1 MMKAIR
7 MKTIQRNGL
16 TVIEVLTAIIV
27 ALIGVAG
34 VMVMIPFAVE
44 QAKIGFDQETSYRM
58 GANLANEFEI
68 KGFANTNRWTI
79 TGSPVRFRTAR
90 NYVIDPIG
98 VADRVATL
106 PPGSGEGLFPFVSDL
121 DSDGIPDVLEPLPL
135 APNFA
140 ADQSVFMERVNLASN
155 LAPNAPLD
163 LELAR
168 HHMTWRDDLQVVE
181 PSIPSL
187 GYVSPDLA
195 PPRQVFD
202 KGGST
207 DVRRQALGEMS
218 VMVVAVPADI
228 IQGDNSN
235 PANFDYLTN
244 PDVDGNDRV
253 REFRNYF
260 VVSKNRPRIVG
271 NPATQNQA
279 FDRMY
284 QVDHPVIAPSYVID
298 PDANPLNGYGNARLR
313 MAHGGGTLIFRED
326 VGGLQAANSRSTQ
339 RSEIRRGDWVALT
352 NVSFNYNSNRYVQ
365 QINFYQID
373 DATYVTGATNYWQV
387 TLRGPDFDFGWEYTD
402 ATTPTDP
409 QTYANFPQFVA
420 GPSSNLPATV
430 PSRTYAIH
438 LPDVWAVF
446 EKTYRK

>member
-1 MMKAIR
+1 MKAIR
-7 MKTIQRNGL
+7 MKTKQRNGL

-68 KGFANTNRWTI
+68 KGFTNTNRWTI
-79 TGSPVRFRTAR
+79 TGPPVSNRTAR

-98 VADRVATL
+98 VGDRASQGL
-106 PPGSGEGLFPFVSDL
+106 LGEGLFPFVSDT
-121 DSDGIPDVLEPLPL
+121 DSDGIPDVLEPLGL
-135 APNFA
+135 LPNVT
-140 ADQSVFMERVNLASN
+140 ADQTVFIERVSLASN
-155 LAPNAPLD
+155 IAPNNPLD

-168 HHMTWRDDLQVVE
+168 HHMTWRDDLQVIE
-181 PSIPSL
+181 PTIPSP

-202 KGGST
+202 KGGAT

-218 VMVVAVPADI
+218 VMVVTVPADI
-228 IQGDNSN
+228 VQTTLNNPPPGINYDYPTVDPNSD
-235 PANFDYLTN
+235 ARDL
-244 PDVDGNDRV
+244 V
-253 REFRNYF
+253 REFRDYF

-284 QVDHPVIAPSYVID
+284 QVDHPVTA
-298 PDANPLNGYGNARLR
+298 ANYPLLPNGARLR

-326 VGGLQAANSRSTQ
+326 VGGLQAANNRSTQ

-352 NVSFNYNSNRYVQ
+352 NVTFNYTSNRYVQ
-365 QINFYQID
+365 QINFYQVD
-373 DATYVTGATNYWQV
+373 DASYVTAATNYWQV
-387 TLRGPDFDFGWEYTD
+387 TLRGPDFDFGWQYVD
-402 ATTPTDP
+402 SATATDP
-409 QTYANFPQFVA
+409 QVYANFGQFVA
-420 GPSSNLPATV
+420 GPSTNSTSAAV

>member
-44 QAKIGFDQETSYRM
+44 QAKIGFDQETSYRL

-68 KGFANTNRWTI
+68 KGFTDKNRWTPSVL
-79 TGSPVRFRTAR
+79 THTAR

-98 VADRVATL
+98 VAGAQGVA
-106 PPGSGEGLFPFVSDL
+106 GENLFPFVDPAL
-121 DSDGIPDVLEPLPL
+121 TAVLPLPV
-135 APNFA
+135 FH
-140 ADQSVFMERVNLASN
+140 DQTIFIERVNILSN
-155 LAPNAPLD
+155 LFPNNPLD

-168 HHMTWRDDLQVVE
+168 HHMNWRDDLQVVE
-181 PSIPSL
+181 PTIPSP

-202 KGGST
+202 KGGAT

-218 VMVVAVPADI
+218 VMAVTVPADV
-228 IQGDNSN
+228 IQGDSAN
-235 PANFDYLTN
+235 PANFDYPTN
-244 PDVDGNDRV
+244 ANTDGNDRV
-253 REFRNYF
+253 REYRNYF
-260 VVSKNRPRIVG
+260 VVMKSRPRV
-271 NPATQNQA
+271 NPPSATNQP
-279 FDRMY
+279 FDPLY
-284 QVDHPVIAPSYVID
+284 QVDHPYEASAAYDPTDPLLRNVRIARS
-298 PDANPLNGYGNARLR
+298 
-313 MAHGGGTLIFRED
+313 GGTLRFREQPTPGRLATD
-326 VGGLQAANSRSTQ
+326 IRASNSLSSKR
-339 RSEIRRGDWVALT
+339 REIRRGDWIALT
-352 NVSFNYNSNRYVQ
+352 NVMFNYRSKRFDQ
-365 QINFYQID
+365 QINFYQVD
-373 DATYVTGATNYWQV
+373 DAIFVEVDPLVPPNYWLV
-387 TLRGPDFDFGWEYTD
+387 TLRGPDFDFGWEYQSEPIGGNPLSNVAPSQEYYNRFIELRST
-402 ATTPTDP
+402 AGGTSADP
-409 QTYANFPQFVA
+409 AI
-420 GPSSNLPATV
+420 